1 MQCQK
6 CGATNKSGAK
16 FCAGCGT
23 PLSQGT
29 SQQITHTILKTVSTS
44 GLRNFVVKNGKKLTV
59 LLSVLSIA
67 PMVFILGRN
76 ELDSYLGTAL
86 LLLFAAIFLTIC
98 LEVFSFKNRKKE
110 IVYCPRCKKKTQFNK
125 YMVCKECHLDL
136 TGGNLITLLSMIFAV
151 ALCFIAYAIDM
162 ASSRNWLPTE
172 GFYAMCG
179 AIAFAAV
186 PLLYPIYM
194 YPAILARRTEHVA
207 ATAIYVLNFLFGFTI
222 IFWVVLLIWA
232 SSGNGN
238 QKTVVVQNAS
248 PQKTAQDAFAE
259 IQKLR
264 EAGMITDEEFETK
277 RQEILSRL

>member
-1 MQCQK
+1 MQCQN
-6 CGATNKSGAK
+6 CGATNKTDAK

-23 PLSQGT
+23 ALSHGT
-29 SQQITHTILKTVSTS
+29 VHQQMSVTAKKVNKSGFSNFTV
-44 GLRNFVVKNGKKLTV
+44 KHGKKLTV
-59 LLSVLSIA
+59 LLSVLSIV
-67 PMVFILGRN
+67 PMVFILGEG
-76 ELDSYLGTAL
+76 ELGSYMVTAL
-86 LLLFAAIFLTIC
+86 FLLFAGIFLTIC

-110 IVYCPRCKKKTQFNK
+110 IVYCPRCKKETQFNK

-136 TGGNLITLLSMIFAV
+136 TGGNLITLLSMFFAV
-151 ALCFIAYAIDM
+151 ALCFITYAIDS
-162 ASSRNWLPTE
+162 ASSRDWLPTE

-222 IFWVVLLIWA
+222 IFWGVLLIWA

-264 EAGMITDEEFETK
+264 EAGMITDEEFEAK